1 MSVSIA
7 PMKTLELPY
16 LGRGQRLSERVA
28 DELRTAITERRFPA
42 GARLPTETALA
53 EGFGVSRAVV
63 REAVSRLKSE
73 GLVVSLQGSG
83 LFVPEGR
90 PLTPL
95 RLDPKVHE
103 SSSTLEE
110 LYELRRALETEIAAL
125 AALRRT
131 RSAMTAIQAALRAV
145 EDAAGQGSDGV
156 EEDLAFHQAIAEA
169 SGNRLLCSTWSFL
182 GQYLRGAIHITHTNE
197 ARSPDFEAEVRA
209 EHARIAEAIRKRAPE
224 EARAAVLA
232 HLSGAAARLATTAR
246 AH

>member
-1 MSVSIA
+1 
-7 PMKTLELPY
+7 MKTPELPFI
-16 LGRGQRLSERVA
+16 GRGQRLSERVA
-28 DELRTAITERRFPA
+28 DELRAAITEQRFPA

-125 AALRRT
+125 AAVRRT
-131 RSAMTAIQAALRAV
+131 RSAMAAVQAALRAV
-145 EDAAGQGSDGV
+145 DDAASRGSDGV
-156 EEDLAFHQAIAEA
+156 EEDLAFHQAIADA

-197 ARSPDFEAEVRA
+197 ARSPAFEAEVRS
-209 EHARIAEAIRKRAPE
+209 EHARIVDAIRRRAPE
-224 EARAAVLA
+224 DARAAVLA
-232 HLSGAAARLATTAR
+232 HLAGAAARLATTAR